1 LRPPPTSAPFP
12 YTTLFRSLR
21 LTIGPRDLENSNAE
35 LARRDTG
42 DKKIVDREGLAQRV
56 HKLLDNIQ
64 DELFESAQN
73 RIENNT
79 HTVDSYDEFKEV
91 IDTKGGFVYAHWDGT
106 AETEEKIK
114 EETKAT
120 IRCIPLEEG
129 EKGKCMVTGK
139 ASQQKVLFARAY

>member
-79 HTVDSYDEFKEV
+79 HTVDSYDEFKKV
-91 IDTKGGFVYAHWDGT
+91 IENEGGFVYAHWVGT
-106 AETEEKIK
+106 AKSDEKIK
-114 EETKAT
+114 EDTKTT
-120 IRCIPLEEG
+120 IHCNPDEE
-129 EKGKCMVTGK
+129 C
-139 ASQQKVLFARAY
+139 